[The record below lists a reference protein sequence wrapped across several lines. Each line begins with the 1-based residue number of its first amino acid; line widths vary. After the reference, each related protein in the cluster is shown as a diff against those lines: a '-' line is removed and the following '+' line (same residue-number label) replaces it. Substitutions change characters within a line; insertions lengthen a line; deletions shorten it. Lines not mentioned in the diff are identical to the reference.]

1 MKNRKAFYTYFTQNL
16 LKGFVYLIVLIGL
29 VMLFKNY
36 FSVQFDAIE
45 HAISDSYPKMFL
57 IFLISELFVGLIPP
71 ELFMVW
77 TLDDPLHYYIL
88 SILVMTVVSIFAGW
102 LNYRF
107 GRFIA
112 NREFFLNLLNRR
124 LRLKKYQKR
133 FEQYGSGIIIVSAV
147 TPLPFALISLLTG
160 TLSFPQKKYLF
171 LSSFRV
177 LRFIAYG
184 IAIYEVGGLL

>member
-1 MKNRKAFYTYFTQNL
+1 MENKRAFYSYFFKNL
-16 LKGFVYLIVLIGL
+16 LKGFVYLVVLIGL
-29 VMLFKNY
+29 VILFKNY
-36 FSVQFDAIE
+36 FQSQFDAIE
-45 HAISDSYPKMFL
+45 HVISDSYLKMFV

-102 LNYRF
+102 LNYLF

-112 NREFFLNLLNRR
+112 NREFFLHLFNRR

-133 FEQYGSGIIIVSAV
+133 FEQYGSGLIIVAAV
-147 TPLPFALISLLTG
+147 TPLPFSLISLLTG
-160 TLSFPQKKYLF
+160 TLLFPQKKYLI
-171 LSSFRV
+171 LSSFRI

-184 IAIYEVGGLL
+184 IAIYEVGGFL

>member
-1 MKNRKAFYTYFTQNL
+1 
-16 LKGFVYLIVLIGL
+16 
-29 VMLFKNY
+29 MLFKNY